1 MSVVG
6 AAILFISL
14 PDEVINH
21 QVKQQSDKT
30 SVASGGEVTSPC
42 QELISHHQEGKRK
55 IKMKE
60 QTKTGKRIHL
70 FIEYV
75 CDFASQV

>member
-1 MSVVG
+1 MHSQCIRDQVVDVFTIPLSVVG

-30 SVASGGEVTSPC
+30 SGGEVTSPC
-42 QELISHHQEGKRK
+42 QELISHCQK
-55 IKMKE
+55 
-60 QTKTGKRIHL
+60 IHL